1 MKIILYFCGM
11 RFNLKERARR
21 ILKSLSEWRLEHL
34 NDRRLMIL
42 LAIPTGFLAGLA
54 AVIIKFLTHSIRDFF
69 FYLMTLN
76 RGFDYMYF
84 ILPAIGILLT
94 IIVIRYVIRRDVGHG
109 IPGLL
114 YALSRNK
121 GIVRPYTTFSSII
134 TSALTVGFGGS
145 VGLEGPSVSTGGS
158 IGSNIG
164 QLLKLNQKQINVLI
178 GMGGAS
184 ALAAIFQAPITG
196 VIFAMEVF
204 MIDISMTA
212 LVPILISAFCAI
224 LTSYYFLGRAF
235 EYEITIAESFVP
247 SNSLYYVGLGIVV
260 GLVSAYFMKV
270 YFGIGKKFGKL
281 KSPWSRFIIA
291 ALGLGALIF
300 MFPSL
305 YGEGYEAIN
314 AALNGKASDIL
325 QGTIFQSF
333 SDNIWVVILVVV
345 AIILCKAFA
354 TSLTFAAGGVGGT
367 FAPALFIGAM
377 TGMAYALII
386 NNLGIGDIDV
396 SKFALVG
403 MSGLIAGMLH
413 APLTGIFLIAEIT
426 NGYSLMVP
434 LMIVSALSLA
444 VNRIFFRE
452 SIYTYSI
459 AEKGVKVSFN
469 KDETILNMMTST
481 HLIETN
487 FSMVRPD
494 QTLGDLVKII
504 ASSSRNIFPVVT
516 EDGIFKGHI
525 LFDDVRRFMFDTN
538 LYDTPV
544 EKIMVY
550 PEYVINYDE
559 PMESIV
565 RKFEESHK
573 YNIVIIDKGKYLGYI
588 SRANVFTAYQATLK
602 GISAE

>member
-1 MKIILYFCGM
+1 MSL
-11 RFNLKERARR
+11 RLKTRAK
-21 ILKSLSEWRLEHL
+21 LFFKSLNKWRLAHL
-34 NDRRLMIL
+34 SDRQFMMI

-54 AVIIKFLTHSIRDFF
+54 AVLIKFFTHSIRDLF
-69 FYLMTLN
+69 FYIRTLDSNLDLM
-76 RGFDYMYF
+76 FF

-94 IIVIRYVIRRDVGHG
+94 IIVIRFIIKREVGHG

-196 VIFAMEVF
+196 VVFAMEVF

-212 LVPILISAFCAI
+212 LVPIIISAFVAI
-224 LTSYYFLGRAF
+224 LTSYYLLGRAL
-235 EYEITIAESFVP
+235 EYDITIAESFIP

-270 YFGIGKKFGKL
+270 YFDVDKKFRKIEN
-281 KSPWSRFIIA
+281 PWKRFVVA
-291 ALGLGALIF
+291 ALGLGVLIF
-300 MFPSL
+300 LFPSL
-305 YGEGYEAIN
+305 YGEGYETIN
-314 AALNGKASDIL
+314 AALNGKSDMIL
-325 QGTIFQSF
+325 LNTVFESF
-333 SDNIWVVILVVV
+333 SDNIWVVILIFVV
-345 AIILCKAFA
+345 IILCKAFA

-367 FAPALFIGAM
+367 FAPALFLGAM
-377 TGMAYALII
+377 TGMVYALVI
-386 NNLGIGDIDV
+386 NNLGIGNLDV

-403 MSGLIAGMLH
+403 MSGLVAAMLH

-434 LMIVSALSLA
+434 LMIVAALSLA
-444 VNRIFFRE
+444 INRIFFKE
-452 SIYTYSI
+452 SIYTRSI

-469 KDETILNMMTST
+469 KDETILSMMTT
-481 HLIETN
+481 NHLIETN
-487 FSMVRPD
+487 FICIRPD
-494 QTLGDLVKII
+494 QTFGDLVKII
-504 ASSSRNIFPVVT
+504 AASSRNIFPVVT
-516 EDGIFKGHI
+516 EDGEFKGHI
-525 LFDDVRRFMFDTN
+525 LFDDVRKYMFDTT
-538 LYDTPV
+538 LYETSI
-544 EKIMVY
+544 EKITVY
-550 PEYVINYDE
+550 PDYIISPDE
-559 PMESIV
+559 SMESV
-565 RKFEESHK
+565 VKKFEESRK
-573 YNIVIIDKGKYLGYI
+573 YNIPIIDDGKYLGYI
-588 SRANVFTAYQATLK
+588 SRANVFTTYQAMLK
-602 GISAE
+602 EISAE

>member
-1 MKIILYFCGM
+1 M
-11 RFNLKERARR
+11 RLKLKTRARYFF
-21 ILKSLSEWRLEHL
+21 KSLNKWRLAHL
-34 NDRRLMIL
+34 SDRQFMMI

-54 AVIIKFLTHSIRDFF
+54 AVLIKFFTHSIRDLF
-69 FYLMTLN
+69 FYIRTLN
-76 RGFDYMYF
+76 SNLDLMFF
-84 ILPAIGILLT
+84 VLPAIGILLT
-94 IIVIRYVIRRDVGHG
+94 IIVIRFIIKREVGHG

-164 QLLKLNQKQINVLI
+164 QLLRLNHKQINVLI

-196 VIFAMEVF
+196 VVFAMEVF

-212 LVPILISAFCAI
+212 LVPIIISAFVAI
-224 LTSYYFLGRAF
+224 LTSYYLLGRAL
-235 EYEITIAESFVP
+235 EYDITIAESFIP

-270 YFGIGKKFGKL
+270 YFDVDKKFRKIEN
-281 KSPWSRFIIA
+281 PWKRFVVA
-291 ALGLGALIF
+291 ALGLGVLIF
-300 MFPSL
+300 LFPSL
-305 YGEGYEAIN
+305 YGEGYETIN
-314 AALNGKASDIL
+314 AALNGKSDLIL
-325 QGTIFQSF
+325 FNTVFEPF
-333 SDNIWVVILVVV
+333 SDNIWIVILIFVV
-345 AIILCKAFA
+345 IILCKAFA

-367 FAPALFIGAM
+367 FAPALFLGAM
-377 TGMAYALII
+377 TGMVYALII
-386 NNLGIGDIDV
+386 NNLGIGNLDV

-403 MSGLIAGMLH
+403 MSGLVAAMLH

-434 LMIVSALSLA
+434 LMIVAALSLA
-444 VNRIFFRE
+444 INRIFFKE
-452 SIYTYSI
+452 SIYTRSI

-469 KDETILNMMTST
+469 KDETILSMMTT
-481 HLIETN
+481 NHLIETN
-487 FSMVRPD
+487 FISIRPD
-494 QTLGDLVKII
+494 QTLGDLIPII

-516 EDGIFKGHI
+516 ENGDFKGHI
-525 LFDDVRRFMFDTN
+525 LFDDVRKYMFDTSI
-538 LYDTPV
+538 YDTSI

-550 PEYVINYDE
+550 PDYIINPE
-559 PMESIV
+559 ESMESV
-565 RKFEESHK
+565 VKKFEESHK
-573 YNIVIIDKGKYLGYI
+573 YNIPIIDDGKYLGYI
-588 SRANVFTAYQATLK
+588 SRANVFTTYQAMLK
-602 GISAE
+602 EISAE

>member
-1 MKIILYFCGM
+1 MSL
-11 RFNLKERARR
+11 NLKERIKKA
-21 ILKSLSEWRLEHL
+21 LKSLNEWRLAHL
-34 NDRRLMIL
+34 TDRRLMIA
-42 LAIPTGFLAGLA
+42 LAVPTGFLAGLA

-69 FYLMTLN
+69 FYIRTLDSHLDLM
-76 RGFDYMYF
+76 FF
-84 ILPAIGILLT
+84 VLPAIGILLT
-94 IIVIRYVIRRDVGHG
+94 IIVIRYVIRREVGHG

-121 GIVRPYTTFSSII
+121 GIVKPYTTFASII

-164 QLLKLNQKQINVLI
+164 QFLKLNQKQINVLI

-224 LTSYYFLGRAF
+224 LTSYYFLGKAV
-235 EYEITIAESFVP
+235 EYEIIISESFIP
-247 SNSLYYVGLGIVV
+247 ANSLYYVGLGLVV
-260 GLVSAYFMKV
+260 GLVSAYFMRI
-270 YFGIGKKFGKL
+270 YFDVGKKFSKFQN
-281 KSPWSRFIIA
+281 PWLRFIIA
-291 ALGLGALIF
+291 GFGLGALIF
-300 MFPSL
+300 VFPSL
-305 YGEGYEAIN
+305 YGEGYETIN
-314 AALNGKASDIL
+314 AALNGKSELIL
-325 QGTIFQSF
+325 FNTIFEPF
-333 SDNIWVVILVVV
+333 SNNIWIVILIFV

-367 FAPALFIGAM
+367 FAPALFLGAM
-377 TGMAYALII
+377 TGMVYALVI
-386 NNLGIGDIDV
+386 NNLGIGNLDV

-403 MSGLIAGMLH
+403 MSGVIAGMLH

-444 VNRIFFRE
+444 VNRMFFKE
-452 SIYTYSI
+452 SIYTRSI

-469 KDETILNMMTST
+469 KNETILSMMTSDN
-481 HLIETN
+481 LIETN
-487 FSMVRPD
+487 FKTIRPE
-494 QTLGDLVKII
+494 QTLGDLVKVI
-504 ASSSRNIFPVVT
+504 ASSTRNIFPVVA
-516 EDGIFKGHI
+516 ENGDFKGHI
-525 LFDDVRRFMFDTN
+525 LFDDVRTFMFDTK

-550 PEYVINYDE
+550 PDYIINYDE
-559 PMESIV
+559 TIESIV
-565 RKFEESHK
+565 QKFEESHK
-573 YNIVIIDKGKYLGYI
+573 YNIVIVDHGKYLGYI
-588 SRANVFTAYQATLK
+588 SRANVFTTYQATLK
-602 GISAE
+602 EISAE

>member
-1 MKIILYFCGM
+1 MSFRLKTRVKIF
-11 RFNLKERARR
+11 
-21 ILKSLSEWRLEHL
+21 LKSLNKWRLAHL
-34 NDRRLMIL
+34 SDRRLMIV
-42 LAIPTGFLAGLA
+42 LAIPTGFLAGVA
-54 AVIIKFLTHSIRDFF
+54 AVLIKFLTHSIRDFF
-69 FYLMTLN
+69 FYL
-76 RGFDYMYF
+76 RHFDRNVDLMFF

-94 IIVIRYVIRRDVGHG
+94 IIVIRYIIRRDVGHG

-121 GIVRPYTTFSSII
+121 GIVKPYTTFASII

-164 QLLKLNQKQINVLI
+164 RLLKLNQKQINVLI

-212 LVPILISAFCAI
+212 LIPIIISAFVAI

-235 EYEITIAESFVP
+235 EYEITIVESFVP
-247 SNSLYYVGLGIVV
+247 SNSLYYVGLGLVV
-260 GLVSAYFMKV
+260 GLVSAYFMKI
-270 YFGIGKKFGKL
+270 YFGVNKRFGKIEN
-281 KSPWSRFIIA
+281 PWQRFIIA
-291 ALGLGALIF
+291 SLGLGALIF
-300 MFPSL
+300 VFPSL
-305 YGEGYEAIN
+305 YGEGYETIN
-314 AALNGKASDIL
+314 AALNGQASDIL
-325 QGTIFQSF
+325 QNTMFESF
-333 SDNIWVVILVVV
+333 SENIWVVILIFV
-345 AIILCKAFA
+345 AIILFKAFA
-354 TSLTFAAGGVGGT
+354 TSFTFAAGGVGGT
-367 FAPALFIGAM
+367 FAPALFLGAM
-377 TGMAYALII
+377 TGMVFALIV
-386 NNLGIGDIDV
+386 NTLGIGNLDV

-403 MSGLIAGMLH
+403 MSGVIAGMLH

-444 VNRIFFRE
+444 VNRIFFTE
-452 SIYTYSI
+452 SIYTRSI

-469 KDETILNMMTST
+469 KDETILNMMTSS

-487 FSMVRPD
+487 FSCIGPD
-494 QTLGDLVKII
+494 KTLGDLVKII
-504 ASSSRNIFPVVT
+504 ASSSRNIFPVVA
-516 EDGIFKGHI
+516 ENGDFKGHI
-525 LFDDVRRFMFDTN
+525 LFDDGRTFMFDTS
-538 LYDTPV
+538 LYGTSV

-550 PEYVINYDE
+550 PDYVINVDE
-559 PMESIV
+559 SMESIV
-565 RKFEESHK
+565 KKFEESHK
-573 YNIVIIDKGKYLGYI
+573 YNIVIVDNGKYLGYI

-602 GISAE
+602 EISAE

>member
-1 MKIILYFCGM
+1 MSLE
-11 RFNLKERARR
+11 LKTRLKKL
-21 ILKSLSEWRLEHL
+21 LKSLNNWRLSHL
-34 NDRRLMIL
+34 SDRRLMIA
-42 LAIPTGFLAGLA
+42 LAVPTGFLAGLA

-69 FYLMTLN
+69 FYIRTLDSHLDLM
-76 RGFDYMYF
+76 FF
-84 ILPAIGILLT
+84 VLPAIGILLT
-94 IIVIRYVIRRDVGHG
+94 IIVIRYVIRREVGHG

-121 GIVRPYTTFSSII
+121 GIVKPYTTFASII

-164 QLLKLNQKQINVLI
+164 QFLKLNQKQINVLI

-224 LTSYYFLGRAF
+224 LTSYYFLGKAV
-235 EYEITIAESFVP
+235 EYEIIISESFIP
-247 SNSLYYVGLGIVV
+247 ANSLYYVGLGLVV
-260 GLVSAYFMKV
+260 GLVSAYFMRI
-270 YFGIGKKFGKL
+270 YFDVGKKFSKFQN
-281 KSPWSRFIIA
+281 PWLRFIIA
-291 ALGLGALIF
+291 GFGLGALIF
-300 MFPSL
+300 VFPSL
-305 YGEGYEAIN
+305 YGEGYETIN
-314 AALNGKASDIL
+314 AALNGKSELIL
-325 QGTIFQSF
+325 FNTIFEPF
-333 SDNIWVVILVVV
+333 SNNIWIVILIFV

-367 FAPALFIGAM
+367 FAPALFLGAM
-377 TGMAYALII
+377 TGMVYALVI
-386 NNLGIGDIDV
+386 NNLGIGNLDV

-403 MSGLIAGMLH
+403 MSGVIAGMLH

-444 VNRIFFRE
+444 VNRMFFKE
-452 SIYTYSI
+452 SIYTRSI

-469 KDETILNMMTST
+469 KNETILSMMTSDN
-481 HLIETN
+481 LIETN
-487 FSMVRPD
+487 FKTIRPE
-494 QTLGDLVKII
+494 QTLGDLVKVI
-504 ASSSRNIFPVVT
+504 ASSTRNIFPVVA
-516 EDGIFKGHI
+516 ENGDFKGHI
-525 LFDDVRRFMFDTN
+525 LFDDVRTFMFDTK

-550 PEYVINYDE
+550 PDYIINYDE
-559 PMESIV
+559 TIESIV
-565 RKFEESHK
+565 QKFEESHK
-573 YNIVIIDKGKYLGYI
+573 YNIVIVDHGKYLGYI
-588 SRANVFTAYQATLK
+588 SRANVFTTYQATLK
-602 GISAE
+602 EISAE

>member
-1 MKIILYFCGM
+1 M
-11 RFNLKERARR
+11 RLRFKTRAKVFF
-21 ILKSLSEWRLEHL
+21 KSLNKWRLAHL
-34 NDRRLMIL
+34 SDRQFMIL
-42 LAIPTGFLAGLA
+42 LAVPTGFLAGVA
-54 AVIIKFLTHSIRDFF
+54 AVLIKFLTHTIRDFF
-69 FYLMTLN
+69 FYLRTLDPN
-76 RGFDYMYF
+76 FDYMF
-84 ILPAIGILLT
+84 FVMPAIGILFT
-94 IIVIRYVIRRDVGHG
+94 IIVIRYIIRREVGHG

-121 GIVRPYTTFSSII
+121 GIVKPYTTFSSII

-145 VGLEGPSVSTGGS
+145 VGLEGPSVSTGGA

-178 GMGGAS
+178 GMGGAA
-184 ALAAIFQAPITG
+184 ALASIFQAPITG

-224 LTSYYFLGRAF
+224 LTSYFFLGRAF

-260 GLVSAYFMKV
+260 GLVSAYFMRV
-270 YFGIGKKFGKL
+270 YFSIGKRFDTIEN
-281 KSPWSRFIIA
+281 PWRRFIIA
-291 ALGLGALIF
+291 ALCLGALIF
-300 MFPSL
+300 VFPSL
-305 YGEGYEAIN
+305 YGEGYETIN
-314 AALNGKASDIL
+314 AALNGNATDIL
-325 QGTIFQSF
+325 QNTVFQSF
-333 SDNIWVVILVVV
+333 SDNIWLVIIVFV
-345 AIILCKAFA
+345 AIILFKAFA

-367 FAPALFIGAM
+367 FAPALFLGAM
-377 TGMAYALII
+377 TGMVYALVI
-386 NNLGIGDIDV
+386 NNLGGNLEV
-396 SKFALVG
+396 GKFALVG
-403 MSGLIAGMLH
+403 MSGLVAGMLH

-434 LMIVSALSLA
+434 LMIVAALSLA
-444 VNRIFFRE
+444 INRIFFKE
-452 SIYTYSI
+452 SIYTQSI

-469 KDETILNMMTST
+469 KDETILNMMTSS

-487 FSMVRPD
+487 FSTIRPD

-504 ASSSRNIFPVVT
+504 ASSSRNIFPVVD
-516 EDGIFKGHI
+516 ENGEFKGHI
-525 LFDDVRRFMFDTN
+525 LFDDVRQFMFDTS
-538 LYDTPV
+538 LYDIPV

-565 RKFEESHK
+565 QKFEESHK
-573 YNIVIIDKGKYLGYI
+573 YNIVIVEDGKYLGYI
-588 SRANVFTAYQATLK
+588 SRANVFTTYQATLK
-602 GISAE
+602 EISAE

>member
-1 MKIILYFCGM
+1 MRTRLRTRAKIF
-11 RFNLKERARR
+11 
-21 ILKSLSEWRLEHL
+21 LKSLNKWRLAHL
-34 NDRRLMIL
+34 TDRRLMMV
-42 LAIPTGFLAGLA
+42 LAVPTGFLAGVA
-54 AVIIKFLTHSIRDFF
+54 AVLIKFLTHSISHFF
-69 FYLMTLN
+69 FYIRT
-76 RGFDYMYF
+76 FDKYFDLLFF
-84 ILPAIGILLT
+84 ILPAIGIFLT
-94 IIVIRYVIRRDVGHG
+94 IIVIRYIIRREVGHG

-114 YALSRNK
+114 YALSRKK
-121 GIVRPYTTFSSII
+121 GIVKPYTTFSAII

-196 VIFAMEVF
+196 VVFAMEVF

-212 LVPILISAFCAI
+212 LIPIIISAFVAI

-235 EYEITIAESFVP
+235 EYEITIAESFIP
-247 SNSLYYVGLGIVV
+247 SNSLYYVGLGLVV

-270 YFGIGKKFGKL
+270 YFGIDKKFK
-281 KSPWSRFIIA
+281 KIENPWKRFVIA
-291 ALGLGALIF
+291 SLGLGVLIF
-300 MFPSL
+300 LFPAL
-305 YGEGYEAIN
+305 YGDGYETIN
-314 AALNGKASDIL
+314 AALNGNIMNINRHAM
-325 QGTIFQSF
+325 FEPF
-333 SDNIWVVILVVV
+333 SNNIWITLLIFVI
-345 AIILCKAFA
+345 IILCKALA

-367 FAPALFIGAM
+367 FAPALFLGAM
-377 TGMAYALII
+377 TGMVYALII
-386 NNLGIGDIDV
+386 NNLGIGNLDV
-396 SKFALVG
+396 AKFALVG
-403 MSGLIAGMLH
+403 MSGLVAGMLH

-434 LMIVSALSLA
+434 LMIVAALSLA
-444 VNRIFFRE
+444 VNRIFFTE
-452 SIYTYSI
+452 SIYTRSI
-459 AEKGVKVSFN
+459 AEQGVKVSFN
-469 KDETILNMMTST
+469 KDETILNMMTSR

-487 FSMVRPD
+487 FSTVLPD

-504 ASSSRNIFPVVT
+504 ASSSRNIFPVVA
-516 EDGIFKGHI
+516 DNGDFKGHI
-525 LFDDVRRFMFDTN
+525 LFDDVRKFMFDTS

-550 PEYVINYDE
+550 PDYVIDIDE

-565 RKFEESHK
+565 KKFQESRK
-573 YNIVIIDKGKYLGYI
+573 YNIVIVDNGKYLGYI

-602 GISAE
+602 EISAE

>member
-1 MKIILYFCGM
+1 MSLRLKTRAKIF
-11 RFNLKERARR
+11 FN
-21 ILKSLSEWRLEHL
+21 SLNKWRLAHL
-34 NDRRLMIL
+34 SDRRLMII

-54 AVIIKFLTHSIRDFF
+54 AVLIKFLAHTIRDFF
-69 FYLMTLN
+69 FYL
-76 RGFDYMYF
+76 RHFDRSVDIMF
-84 ILPAIGILLT
+84 FVLPAMGILLT
-94 IIVIRYVIRRDVGHG
+94 IIVIRYIIRREVGHG

-121 GIVRPYTTFSSII
+121 GIVKPYTTFSSII

-204 MIDISMTA
+204 MIDLSMTA
-212 LVPILISAFCAI
+212 LIPIIISAFVAI
-224 LTSYYFLGRAF
+224 LTSYYFLGRAV
-235 EYEITIAESFVP
+235 EYEITIVESFIP
-247 SNSLYYVGLGIVV
+247 SNSLYYIGLGLIV

-270 YFGIGKKFGKL
+270 YFDVDKKFK
-281 KSPWSRFIIA
+281 KFSNPWLRFIIA
-291 ALGLGALIF
+291 SLGLGALIYV
-300 MFPSL
+300 FPSL
-305 YGEGYEAIN
+305 YGEGYETIN
-314 AALNGKASDIL
+314 AALNGQASDIL
-325 QGTIFQSF
+325 QGTLFESF
-333 SDNIWVVILVVV
+333 TENIWVVILIFVL
-345 AIILCKAFA
+345 IILFKAFA

-367 FAPALFIGAM
+367 FAPALFLGAM
-377 TGMAYALII
+377 TGMTYALII
-386 NNLGIGDIDV
+386 NTLGVGSLDV

-444 VNRIFFRE
+444 VNRVFFRE
-452 SIYTYSI
+452 SIYTRSI
-459 AEKGVKVSFN
+459 AEQGVKVSFN
-469 KDETILNMMTST
+469 KDETILNMMTSN

-487 FSMVRPD
+487 FITITPD
-494 QTLGDLVKII
+494 KTLGDLVKVI
-504 ASSSRNIFPVVT
+504 ASSSRNIFPVVA
-516 EDGIFKGHI
+516 ENGDFKGHI
-525 LFDDVRRFMFDTN
+525 LFDDVRKFMFDTT
-538 LYDTPV
+538 LYDTSV
-544 EKIMVY
+544 EDIMVY
-550 PEYVINYDE
+550 PDYVIDVDE
-559 PMESIV
+559 SMESIV
-565 RKFEESHK
+565 KKFEESHK
-573 YNIVIIDKGKYLGYI
+573 YNIVIVDDGKYLGYI

-602 GISAE
+602 EISAE

>member
-1 MKIILYFCGM
+1 MRLRLNTRLKIW
-11 RFNLKERARR
+11 R
-21 ILKSLSEWRLEHL
+21 KSLNKWRLAHL
-34 NDRRLMIL
+34 SDRRLMII
-42 LAIPTGFLAGLA
+42 LAIPTGFLAGVA
-54 AVIIKFLTHSIRDFF
+54 AVLIKFLTHSIRDGLFALRTEDNWF
-69 FYLMTLN
+69 NLM
-76 RGFDYMYF
+76 FF

-94 IIVIRYVIRRDVGHG
+94 IIVIRYIIRREVGHG

-121 GIVRPYTTFSSII
+121 GIVKPYTTFSSII

-164 QLLKLNQKQINVLI
+164 QFLKLNQKQINVLI

-212 LVPILISAFCAI
+212 LIPIIISAFVAI

-247 SNSLYYVGLGIVV
+247 SNSLYYIGLGVVV

-270 YFGIGKKFGKL
+270 YFDVDKRFRKIENH
-281 KSPWSRFIIA
+281 WVRFIVA
-291 ALGLGALIF
+291 SLGLGTLIF
-300 MFPSL
+300 VFPSL
-305 YGEGYEAIN
+305 YGDGYETIN
-314 AALNGKASDIL
+314 AALNGRWADIMQNSL
-325 QGTIFQSF
+325 FEPF
-333 SDNIWVVILVVV
+333 SDNIWIVVLVVV
-345 AIILCKAFA
+345 AMILCKAFA
-354 TSLTFAAGGVGGT
+354 TSFTFAAGGVGGT
-367 FAPALFIGAM
+367 FAPALFLGAV

-386 NNLGIGDIDV
+386 NNLGIGNLDV

-434 LMIVSALSLA
+434 LMVVSALSLA
-444 VNRIFFRE
+444 INRLFFKE
-452 SIYTYSI
+452 SIYTQSI

-469 KDETILNMMTST
+469 KDETILNMMTSN

-487 FSMVRPD
+487 FSMIRPE
-494 QTLGDLVKII
+494 QTLRDLIPLI
-504 ASSSRNIFPVVT
+504 ASSTRNIFPVVA
-516 EDGIFKGHI
+516 ENGDFKGHI
-525 LFDDVRRFMFDTN
+525 LFDDVRKFMFDTN
-538 LYDTPV
+538 LYDV
-544 EKIMVY
+544 SVDKLMVY
-550 PEYVINYDE
+550 PDYEISLGE
-559 PMESIV
+559 PMESV
-565 RKFEESHK
+565 VQKFEESHK
-573 YNIVIIDKGKYLGYI
+573 YNIPVIDGGKYIGYI
-588 SRANVFTAYQATLK
+588 SRANVFTTYQATLK
-602 GISAE
+602 EISAE

>member
-1 MKIILYFCGM
+1 MSL
-11 RFNLKERARR
+11 NLKERIKKA
-21 ILKSLSEWRLEHL
+21 LKSLNEWRLAHL
-34 NDRRLMIL
+34 TDRRLMIA
-42 LAIPTGFLAGLA
+42 LAVPTGFLAGLA

-69 FYLMTLN
+69 FYIRTLDSHLDLM
-76 RGFDYMYF
+76 FF
-84 ILPAIGILLT
+84 VLPAIGILLT
-94 IIVIRYVIRRDVGHG
+94 IIVIRYVIRREVGHG

-121 GIVRPYTTFSSII
+121 GIVKPYTTFASII

-164 QLLKLNQKQINVLI
+164 QFLKLNQKQINVLI

-224 LTSYYFLGRAF
+224 LTSYYFLGKAV
-235 EYEITIAESFVP
+235 EYEIIISESFIP
-247 SNSLYYVGLGIVV
+247 ANSLYYVGLGLVV
-260 GLVSAYFMKV
+260 GLVSAYFMRI
-270 YFGIGKKFGKL
+270 YFDVGKKFSKFQN
-281 KSPWSRFIIA
+281 PWLRFIIA
-291 ALGLGALIF
+291 GFGLGALIF
-300 MFPSL
+300 VFPSL
-305 YGEGYEAIN
+305 YGEGYETIN
-314 AALNGKASDIL
+314 AALNGKSELIL
-325 QGTIFQSF
+325 FNTIFEPF
-333 SDNIWVVILVVV
+333 SDNIWIVILIFV

-367 FAPALFIGAM
+367 FAPALFLGAM
-377 TGMAYALII
+377 TGMVYALVI
-386 NNLGIGDIDV
+386 NNLGIGNLDV

-403 MSGLIAGMLH
+403 MSGVIAGMLH

-444 VNRIFFRE
+444 VNRMFFKE
-452 SIYTYSI
+452 SIYTRSI

-469 KDETILNMMTST
+469 KNETILSMMTSDN
-481 HLIETN
+481 LIETN
-487 FSMVRPD
+487 FKTIRPE
-494 QTLGDLVKII
+494 QTLGDLVKVI
-504 ASSSRNIFPVVT
+504 ASSTRNIFPVVA
-516 EDGIFKGHI
+516 ENGDFKGHI
-525 LFDDVRRFMFDTN
+525 LFDDVRTFMFDTK

-550 PEYVINYDE
+550 PDYIINYDE
-559 PMESIV
+559 TIESIV
-565 RKFEESHK
+565 QKFEESHK
-573 YNIVIIDKGKYLGYI
+573 YNIVIVDHGKYLGYI
-588 SRANVFTAYQATLK
+588 SRANVFTTYQATLK
-602 GISAE
+602 EISAE

>member
-1 MKIILYFCGM
+1 MRLRLKTRAKIF
-11 RFNLKERARR
+11 
-21 ILKSLSEWRLEHL
+21 LKSLNKWRLAHL
-34 NDRRLMIL
+34 TDRRLMIV
-42 LAIPTGFLAGLA
+42 LAVPTGFLAGLA
-54 AVIIKFLTHSIRDFF
+54 AVLIKFLTHTIRDFF
-69 FYLMTLN
+69 FYLRT
-76 RGFDYMYF
+76 FDRNVDLMFF
-84 ILPAIGILLT
+84 ILPAIGIFLT
-94 IIVIRYVIRRDVGHG
+94 IIVIRYVIRREVGHG

-212 LVPILISAFCAI
+212 LIPIIISAFVAI
-224 LTSYYFLGRAF
+224 LTSYYFLGRAV
-235 EYEITIAESFVP
+235 EYEITIVESFIP
-247 SNSLYYVGLGIVV
+247 SNSLYYVGLGLVV
-260 GLVSAYFMKV
+260 GLMSAYFMKV
-270 YFGIGKKFGKL
+270 YFDVDKKFKNF
-281 KSPWSRFIIA
+281 SNPWLRFIIA
-291 ALGLGALIF
+291 SLGLGALIF
-300 MFPSL
+300 VFPSL
-305 YGEGYEAIN
+305 YGEGYETIN
-314 AALNGKASDIL
+314 AALNGNAADIL
-325 QGTIFQSF
+325 QGTMFQSF
-333 SDNIWVVILVVV
+333 TENIWVVILVFV

-367 FAPALFIGAM
+367 FAPALFLGAM
-377 TGMAYALII
+377 TGMVYALII
-386 NNLGIGDIDV
+386 NSLGIGSLDV

-444 VNRIFFRE
+444 VNRIFFTE
-452 SIYTYSI
+452 SIYTRSI
-459 AEKGVKVSFN
+459 AERGVKVSFN
-469 KDETILNMMTST
+469 KDETILNMMTSN

-487 FSMVRPD
+487 FSMITPD
-494 QTLGDLVKII
+494 KTLGDLVKII
-504 ASSSRNIFPVVT
+504 ASSSRNIFPVVA
-516 EDGIFKGHI
+516 ENGDFKGHI
-525 LFDDVRRFMFDTN
+525 LFDDVRKFMFDTS
-538 LYDTPV
+538 LYGTSV

-550 PEYVINYDE
+550 PDYVIDVDE

-565 RKFEESHK
+565 KKFEESHK
-573 YNIVIIDKGKYLGYI
+573 YNIVIVDDGKYLGYI

-602 GISAE
+602 EISAE

>member
-1 MKIILYFCGM
+1 MKIIFYFCDM
-11 RFNLKERARR
+11 RLGLKTRAKVFF
-21 ILKSLSEWRLEHL
+21 KSLNKWRLAHL
-34 NDRRLMIL
+34 SDRQFMIL
-42 LAIPTGFLAGLA
+42 LAVPTGFLAGVA
-54 AVIIKFLTHSIRDFF
+54 AVLIKFLTHSIRDFF
-69 FYLMTLN
+69 FYLRT
-76 RGFDYMYF
+76 FDRSVDLMFF

-94 IIVIRYVIRRDVGHG
+94 IIVIRYIIRREVGHG

-121 GIVRPYTTFSSII
+121 GIVKPYTTFSSII

-164 QLLKLNQKQINVLI
+164 QFLKLNQKQINVLI

-212 LVPILISAFCAI
+212 LIPIIISAFVAI
-224 LTSYYFLGRAF
+224 LTSYYFLGRAV
-235 EYEITIAESFVP
+235 EYEITIVESFIP
-247 SNSLYYVGLGIVV
+247 SNSLYYVGLGVVV
-260 GLVSAYFMKV
+260 GLVSAYFMKI
-270 YFGIGKKFGKL
+270 YFDVDKKFK
-281 KSPWSRFIIA
+281 KFENPWLRFILA
-291 ALGLGALIF
+291 SLGLGALIF
-300 MFPSL
+300 VFPSL
-305 YGEGYEAIN
+305 YGEGYETIN
-314 AALNGKASDIL
+314 AALNGNASDIL
-325 QGTIFQSF
+325 QGTMFQSL
-333 SDNIWVVILVVV
+333 SDNIWVVILIFV

-354 TSLTFAAGGVGGT
+354 TSFTFAAGGVGGT
-367 FAPALFIGAM
+367 FAPALFLGAM
-377 TGMAYALII
+377 TGMVYALVI
-386 NNLGIGDIDV
+386 NNLGVGNLDV

-434 LMIVSALSLA
+434 LMVVAALSLA
-444 VNRIFFRE
+444 VNRMFFKE
-452 SIYTYSI
+452 SIYTQSI

-469 KDETILNMMTST
+469 KDETILNMMTSN

-487 FSMVRPD
+487 FSMISPD
-494 QTLGDLVKII
+494 KTLGDLVKII
-504 ASSSRNIFPVVT
+504 ASSSRNIFPVVA
-516 EDGIFKGHI
+516 ENGDFKGHI
-525 LFDDVRRFMFDTN
+525 LFDDVRKFMFDTS
-538 LYDTPV
+538 LYNTSV

-550 PEYVINYDE
+550 PDYVINVDE

-565 RKFEESHK
+565 QKFEESHK
-573 YNIVIIDKGKYLGYI
+573 YNIVIVNDGKYLGYI

-602 GISAE
+602 EISAE

>member
-1 MKIILYFCGM
+1 MRLRLKTRAKIMF
-11 RFNLKERARR
+11 
-21 ILKSLSEWRLEHL
+21 KSLNKWRLTHL
-34 NDRRLMIL
+34 SDRRFMIF

-54 AVIIKFLTHSIRDFF
+54 AVLIKFFAHSIRDLF
-69 FYLMTLN
+69 FYIRTLDSSLN
-76 RGFDYMYF
+76 LLFF

-94 IIVIRYVIRRDVGHG
+94 IIVIRYVIRREVGHG

-121 GIVRPYTTFSSII
+121 GIVKPYTTFSSII

-145 VGLEGPSVSTGGS
+145 VGLEGPSVSTGGA

-196 VIFAMEVF
+196 VVFAMEVF

-212 LVPILISAFCAI
+212 LIPIIISAFVAI
-224 LTSYYFLGRAF
+224 LTSYYLLGRAF
-235 EYEITIAESFVP
+235 EYEIAVVENFIP

-270 YFGIGKKFGKL
+270 YFSVGKRFG
-281 KSPWSRFIIA
+281 SIENPWRRFIIA
-291 ALGLGALIF
+291 AMCLGALIF
-300 MFPSL
+300 VFPQL
-305 YGEGYEAIN
+305 YGEGYETIN

-325 QGTIFQSF
+325 QNTMFEQFG
-333 SDNIWVVILVVV
+333 DNIWVVILIFVV
-345 AIILCKAFA
+345 IILCKAFA

-367 FAPALFIGAM
+367 FAPALFLGAM
-377 TGMAYALII
+377 TGVVYALII
-386 NNLGIGDIDV
+386 NNLGLGNLDV
-396 SKFALVG
+396 AKFALVG

-434 LMIVSALSLA
+434 LMVVAALSLA
-444 VNRIFFRE
+444 INRIFFKE
-452 SIYTYSI
+452 SIYTRSI

-469 KDETILNMMTST
+469 KDETILSMMNSN

-487 FSMVRPD
+487 FSKISPD
-494 QTLGDLVKII
+494 KTLGDLIPII
-504 ASSSRNIFPVVT
+504 ASSSRNIFPVVA
-516 EDGIFKGHI
+516 ENGDFKGHI
-525 LFDDVRRFMFDTN
+525 LFDDVRKYMFDTS
-538 LYDTPV
+538 LYGTSI

-550 PEYVINYDE
+550 PDYVIDYDE
-559 PMESIV
+559 SMESIV
-565 RKFEESHK
+565 QKFEESHK
-573 YNIVIIDKGKYLGYI
+573 YNIVIVENGKYLGYI

-602 GISAE
+602 EISAE